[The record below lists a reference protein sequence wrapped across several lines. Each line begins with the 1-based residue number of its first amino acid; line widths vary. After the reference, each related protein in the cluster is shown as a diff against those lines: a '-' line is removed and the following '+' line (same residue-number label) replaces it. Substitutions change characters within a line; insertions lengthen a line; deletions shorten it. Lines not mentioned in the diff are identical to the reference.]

1 MPTYEQFFNEYEI
14 KQCIHR
20 FIYRLGLHAEI
31 QAAYKEGDCVK
42 MKLRLQEES
51 LDSLRAKMSDA
62 EDDHNA
68 KYSEQSTP
76 THNPFRF
83 INWSISFF
91 YQFISDDL
99 EARHTELQER
109 FAQMQKLA
117 IALQVQLAEAQCD
130 AADLRAEKERMIK
143 ERDEEKQGLQ
153 DALDAAII
161 DRAEIEARWQ
171 RDFEQLRT
179 VNSGKSTF
187 SERA

>member
-1 MPTYEQFFNEYEI
+1 MF
-14 KQCIHR
+14 
-20 FIYRLGLHAEI
+20 
-31 QAAYKEGDCVK
+31 
-42 MKLRLQEES
+42 
-51 LDSLRAKMSDA
+51 
-62 EDDHNA
+62 
-68 KYSEQSTP
+68 
-76 THNPFRF
+76 
-83 INWSISFF
+83 FF

-99 EARHTELQER
+99 EARYTELQDR

-130 AADLRAEKERMIK
+130 VADLRAEKERLIK